1 MGGCSAALR
10 RLVYV
15 PRMHS
20 HAATLPQPCAHPPTR
35 PPHSIYTQAMPLPVV
50 NGGFSGDVPN
60 SGVFQGQGIDALT
73 RLFGQGGQIIDFTL
87 RE

>member
-1 MGGCSAALR
+1 
-10 RLVYV
+10 
-15 PRMHS
+15 
-20 HAATLPQPCAHPPTR
+20 
-35 PPHSIYTQAMPLPVV
+35 MPLPVV